1 MGKSTVFANSQGISN
16 TDSGAVAVSGPDV
29 CLTPLGS
36 TVVPVPYT
44 NVAGSATLT
53 NGTKLVKIGGGDGR
67 HSRLLLPD
75 QYRGPCPAPPRGWA
89 SGTVGD
95 KAEFINYSHDVKI
108 EGKGACRNSDPMTQN
123 SGNAIGVNHDSSS
136 PPAARPLDAAQPEPT
151 TFRFR
156 VVEHLSWDNY
166 DGEGK
171 RFVYGHKKNKALAGM
186 KFKIR
191 MPDGSIVEKTTDE
204 DGVIELTDQDPCSTY
219 EIIFEPEEARMN
231 NLHHLFYNAC
241 RALKNEL

>member
-53 NGTKLVKIGGGDGR
+53 NGTKLVKIGGGMGAIAGCCYRTSTGD
-67 HSRLLLPD
+67 LP
-75 QYRGPCPAPPRGWA
+75 GAAKGVA